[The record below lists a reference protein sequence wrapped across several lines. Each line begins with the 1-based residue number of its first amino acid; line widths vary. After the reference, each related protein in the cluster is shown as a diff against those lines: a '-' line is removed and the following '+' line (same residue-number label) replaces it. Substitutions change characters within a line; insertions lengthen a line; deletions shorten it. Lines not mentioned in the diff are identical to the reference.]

1 MSDFSATLAICTHRD
16 VKIRIWSTY
25 CMMRDCPNPKV
36 NPVIQ
41 EGDALISRS
50 RNKVA
55 THFIKNTTD
64 EMLCFLDDDV
74 EINPKDLQNMMLE
87 VHKNKYPILGAAYAL
102 KDHVK
107 GGMAFLPENNV
118 GEIVFGEGGKVVP
131 VKRVSTGCMIIRREV
146 LETMIKKDVVHF
158 CEDSKNYPF
167 FQHRETFV
175 DGAWKEASEDWWF
188 CIKAREMGFQPF
200 LDSRP
205 ITKHWG
211 MFPYG
216 IDYIEMLADRKEKK
230 DTTVLSY
237 AL

>member
-1 MSDFSATLAICTHRD
+1 
-16 VKIRIWSTY
+16 
-25 CMMRDCPNPKV
+25 MMRDCPNPKV

-146 LETMIKKDVVHF
+146 LETLIKKNVAPF
-158 CEDSKNYPF
+158 CKQGYYSF
-167 FQHRETFV
+167 FQHRPAPLLPSSVFDSLVSFV
-175 DGAWKEASEDWWF
+175 NNVISLKSDGTVVEEWDDLSEDWWF
-188 CIKAREMGFQPF
+188 CYMAKRIGFQPF

-216 IDYIEMLADRKEKK
+216 IDYIEMLADKKEKK

>member
-1 MSDFSATLAICTHRD
+1 
-16 VKIRIWSTY
+16 
-25 CMMRDCPNPKV
+25 MMRDCPNPKV